1 MPNASDIAAR
11 KYDAPIVAPRQRT
24 KHTLNYSKYAKE
36 IFHHLTFHRVCFAED
51 FPRFLPHRFKTDRL
65 ARKHLE
71 SIAGEG
77 HIDILEFA
85 ERQKPQI
92 YVITD
97 EGFSAAQRHLK
108 HVPNTFP
115 SRKVEIKGQHVLH
128 EALISEV
135 ASRRERYLRGQTG
148 FRLLWK
154 ERFGFQEIPGF
165 EDVIPDYADAFE
177 GPYGQLIDFV
187 EVLSGEQS
195 ITRVRKKLKAWEA
208 WWLSRESREFLEQ
221 AFRAWGARTTT
232 PAFRLIIVAHN
243 RSLVST
249 DFAWEREILGA
260 TFDLHPE
267 LQRRI
272 WTTTN
277 SAIKEADDI
286 NGPIWHNAAHLV
298 RHRAEWRELP
308 KRKRFSY
315 LTNTLAE
322 TPTYRLFTFDA

>member
-1 MPNASDIAAR
+1 M
-11 KYDAPIVAPRQRT
+11 
-24 KHTLNYSKYAKE
+24 
-36 IFHHLTFHRVCFAED
+36 
-51 FPRFLPHRFKTDRL
+51 

-71 SIAGEG
+71 SLAVEG

-85 ERQKPQI
+85 EWQKPQI

-97 EGFSAAQRHLK
+97 EGFSAAQHHLK
-108 HVPNTFP
+108 RVPSTFP

-135 ASRRERYLRGQTG
+135 APRRERFLQQQAG

-154 ERFGFQEIPGF
+154 ERFGFQAIPGF
-165 EDVIPDYADAFE
+165 DDVIPDYADAFE
-177 GPYGQLIDFV
+177 GPYGQLVDFV

-208 WWLSRESREFLEQ
+208 WWLSPESRDFFKQ
-221 AFRAWGARTTT
+221 AYRVWGAKTAK

-249 DFAWEREILGA
+249 DYAWEREILGA

-277 SAIKEADDI
+277 SAIKETNRI
-286 NGPIWHNAAHLV
+286 NCPIWHNATHLI
-298 RHRAEWRELP
+298 RHRPQWRELP
-308 KRKRFSY
+308 KRKRFAY
-315 LTNTLAE
+315 LTNVLE
-322 TPTYRLFTFDA
+322 QTPTYGLFTFDT